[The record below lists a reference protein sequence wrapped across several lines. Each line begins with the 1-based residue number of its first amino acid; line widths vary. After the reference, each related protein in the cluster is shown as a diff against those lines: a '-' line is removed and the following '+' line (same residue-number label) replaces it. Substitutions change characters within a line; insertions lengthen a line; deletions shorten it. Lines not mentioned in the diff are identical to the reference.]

1 MCFGALI
8 SGQTEAEIA
17 PTVDTPQ
24 AVVVQAIEETLPAAE
39 EAIVEETEEAVTEA
53 AIEAAVVGADEPVVP
68 VVPITSPASTEAEF
82 LSQLEKDVVRRTNA
96 ERVRRGLCSL
106 EIDLTLMKNSRSHCS
121 WMART
126 RRFVHSHMGCAEN
139 IARGQRS
146 GASVLQSWMNSQ
158 GHRANILNP
167 SHRRIGVAVYRT
179 SGGDLFWCQQ
189 FLRGRPIR
197 SLLLS
202 DGNDAPTQ
210 VAAQPVPASEE
221 NADETTA
228 QADAVVAD
236 EATSENAPAE
246 EIEVASQRPTYSYPS
261 QSTNR
266 GSARSRR
273 VFR

>member
-1 MCFGALI
+1 MTFEFVICFGALI
-8 SGQTEAEIA
+8 SGQMEVEAA
-17 PTVDTPQ
+17 PAVDAPQ
-24 AVVVQAIEETLPAAE
+24 AVVVQAVEEALPAE
-39 EAIVEETEEAVTEA
+39 EAATEAVAEETTVEV
-53 AIEAAVVGADEPVVP
+53 DEPVVP
-68 VVPITSPASTEAEF
+68 VVPVTSPATTDAEL

-197 SLLLS
+197 SLPLTE
-202 DGNDAPTQ
+202 GNDAPSQ
-210 VAAQPVPASEE
+210 VATQSVPTPEE
-221 NADETTA
+221 EADETVV
-228 QADAVVAD
+228 QADAVVVD
-236 EATSENAPAE
+236 EATSENVPAE
-246 EIEVASQRPTYSYPS
+246 EVEVASQKPTYTYPTY
-261 QSTNR
+261 STNR
-266 GSARSRR
+266 GPSRSRR
-273 VFR
+273 IFR